1 MRQFVRLWMAC
12 AGVIYGLTAC
22 SLGESNPQIVY
33 ITATP
38 QMVQVMPATPM
49 IATAL
54 PSEPTSTNI
63 PTQSVFV
70 PTVVLSA
77 VPMTLEITQTPNP
90 SRFDLP
96 PTGMQ
101 QHIVEAGDTLSKI
114 AEKYGTTL
122 ESLIDEN
129 QLANPDILTI
139 GQIIKLPELPTEFT
153 PSLKL
158 LPDSRLVRASNAF
171 DVAKFIT
178 NQPGFLKGV
187 TDEVDFRQFDGS
199 TIKKT
204 LTAAQVV
211 EQISVE
217 YSVDPRLLLALL
229 EYRAGWLSNPTPN
242 EIQKN
247 FPLIFSLETNRLGLY
262 RQLSWAA
269 YHLNAGY
276 YGWKQRALTT
286 LEFESGERFLYDVG
300 LNAGTVALQ
309 YFFSVKSDMTSWR
322 NAISTPQ
329 GFFSVYYA
337 YFGNPFDDK
346 DPLVPSDL
354 IQPDLGLP
362 FGSGEVWF
370 FTGGAHGGW
379 ASSSAWSALDFA
391 PPDERTDGLF
401 CFVSEYWVRAVA
413 DGVIARSQDGGVWL
427 DLDGD
432 GDDSTGWV
440 IFYLHI
446 ATQDRASVGT
456 VVKKG
461 DPIGRAS
468 CEGGYSTATHLHIA
482 RKYNGE
488 WMPTDCQLCASHDAR
503 PVFNLGGWEVVSIP
517 NQEYQG
523 YLDFNG
529 QRLTAEQGRV
539 SVINRIS
546 W

>member
-1 MRQFVRLWMAC
+1 MRQFLSIWIGMM
-12 AGVIYGLTAC
+12 GFIYLLTAC
-22 SLGESNPQIVY
+22 SLSGEDAQIVY

-38 QMVQVMPATPM
+38 PMVQVVPDVTPF
-49 IATAL
+49 
-54 PSEPTSTNI
+54 PT
-63 PTQSVFV
+63 TQSIQPTATSAPIVNLPPVDLSPV
-70 PTVVLSA
+70 PLVVNIVA
-77 VPMTLEITQTPNP
+77 TPNP
-90 SRFDLP
+90 SRFEIPVQGL
-96 PTGMQ
+96 Q
-101 QHIVEAGDTLSKI
+101 QHIVQAGDTLISI
-114 AEKYGTTL
+114 ADRYGTTL
-122 ESLIDEN
+122 DSLLASNTLEN
-129 QLANPDILTI
+129 PNILSI
-139 GQIIKLPELPTEFT
+139 GQVIKLPDLPTEFT
-153 PSLKL
+153 PPLKL
-158 LPDSRLVRASNAF
+158 LPDSRLVRASNDF
-171 DVAKFIT
+171 DVAGFIAS
-178 NQPGFLKGV
+178 QPGFLRTV
-187 TDEVDFRQFDGS
+187 TDEVDYRQFDGS
-199 TIKKT
+199 NLKQKR
-204 LTAAQVV
+204 TAAQIV

-229 EYRAGWLSNPTPN
+229 EYRAGWLSNPNPN
-242 EIQKN
+242 QVQKT
-247 FPLIFSLETNRLGLY
+247 FPLIFSLETNRFGLY

-276 YGWKQRALTT
+276 YGWKYRALTT
-286 LEFESGERFLYDVG
+286 LEFESGERFLYDSG
-300 LNAGTVALQ
+300 LNAATVALH
-309 YFFSVKSDMTSWR
+309 YFFSLNSDANSWR
-322 NAISTPQ
+322 MAISSTQ
-329 GFFSVYYA
+329 GFYATYYA
-337 YFGNPFDDK
+337 YFGDPFLDK
-346 DPLVPSDL
+346 DPIVPSNL
-354 IQPDLGLP
+354 TQPDFGLP
-362 FGSGEVWF
+362 FGSGEIWF

-413 DGVIARSQDGGVWL
+413 DGIVARSQDGGVWL

-446 ATQDRASVGT
+446 ATQDRAPVGT
-456 VVKKG
+456 RVKRG

-488 WMPTDCQLCASHDAR
+488 WIPSDCQQCATHDAR
-503 PVFNLGGWEVVSIP
+503 PTFNLGGWEVVSIP

>member
-1 MRQFVRLWMAC
+1 MIGLV
-12 AGVIYGLTAC
+12 YGLVAC
-22 SLGESNPQIVY
+22 SLGDSTPQVVY

-38 QMVQVMPATPM
+38 SLFLPPSASQVVVVPAQP
-49 IATAL
+49 L
-54 PSEPTSTNI
+54 PTSTQAVMMPPVELSPVPIALNI
-63 PTQSVFV
+63 TP
-70 PTVVLSA
+70 
-77 VPMTLEITQTPNP
+77 TPNP

-96 PTGMQ
+96 PQGMQ
-101 QHIVEAGDTLSKI
+101 EHTVQSGDTLSSI

-122 ESLIDEN
+122 ESLLGVN
-129 QLANPDILTI
+129 QLINPNILSI
-139 GQIIKLPELPTEFT
+139 GQIIQLPQLPTELT

-171 DVAKFIT
+171 DVAGFIAQQ
-178 NQPGFLKGV
+178 NGFLRGV
-187 TDEVDFRQFDGS
+187 TDEVESRLFDGS
-199 TIKKT
+199 VIKET
-204 LTAAQVV
+204 LTAAQVIERV
-211 EQISVE
+211 SIE

-242 EIQKN
+242 EIQKV

-269 YHLNAGY
+269 FHLNAGY
-276 YGWKQRALTT
+276 YGWKYRELIT
-286 LEFESGERFLYDVG
+286 LEFETGERFLYDAG

-309 YFFSVKSDMTSWR
+309 YLFSIKSDVTSWR
-322 NAISTPQ
+322 NAITTPQ
-329 GFFSVYYA
+329 GFFSLYYA
-337 YFGNPFDDK
+337 YFGNPFEDK
-346 DPLVPSDL
+346 DPVVPIDLV
-354 IQPDLGLP
+354 QPELGLP

-379 ASSSAWSALDFA
+379 ASTSAWSALDFA

-401 CFVSEYWVRAVA
+401 CFVSDYWVRAVA
-413 DGVIARSQDGGVWL
+413 DGIIARSQDGGVWL

-446 ATQDRASVGT
+446 ATQDRAPVGMR
-456 VVKKG
+456 VSKG
-461 DPIGRAS
+461 DPIGKAS

-488 WMPTDCQLCASHDAR
+488 WMPTDCQQCGSQDIR
-503 PVFNLGGWEVVSIP
+503 PTFDLGGWKVISIP

-529 QRLTAEQGRV
+529 QRLTAEQGRLT
-539 SVINRIS
+539 VINRIS